1 MQIISTQILM
11 VMIFL
16 GTSGQPSISS
26 SSFLE
31 IYPSIDPIDLEI
43 EGLVVDATATKVGGD
58 FYDIFFSKWNP
69 DSDLPSLSITISER
83 PLPNRGSQVMVSIED
98 NVIFQRFVQPRYD
111 ALEENADLAVEIALS
126 YLRNYESVQKQL
138 QGDDLAG
145 SGIY

>member
-1 MQIISTQILM
+1 MQVVGTHILM

-31 IYPSIDPIDLEI
+31 MYPSVDPIDLEI
-43 EGLVVDATATKVGGD
+43 EGIVVDATATKIGRD
-58 FYDIFFSKWNP
+58 FYDSFFSKWNP
-69 DSDLPSLSITISER
+69 ESELPNLSITISER
-83 PLPNRGSQVMVSIED
+83 PLPNRGSQVIVSIED

-111 ALEENADLAVEIALS
+111 AMEENAELAVQIALS
-126 YLRNYESVQKQL
+126 YLRNYELIQKQL

-145 SGIY
+145 SGIF